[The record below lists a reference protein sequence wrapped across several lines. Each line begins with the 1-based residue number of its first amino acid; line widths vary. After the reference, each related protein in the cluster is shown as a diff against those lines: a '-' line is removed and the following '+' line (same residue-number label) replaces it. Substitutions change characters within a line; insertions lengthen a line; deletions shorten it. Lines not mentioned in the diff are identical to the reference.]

1 MGHNDDTEGY
11 EKWCNS
17 GCIYIVAPT
26 GFYHG
31 LGDDD
36 KRKRTKAV
44 TESTTRRMESSLTET
59 GVLQRDLVGSGDS
72 AHKY

>member
-1 MGHNDDTEGY
+1 MGQDGGIEGY

-17 GCIYIVAPT
+17 GCICMVAPT

-31 LGDDD
+31 LNDDD

-44 TESTTRRMESSLTET
+44 TEPTTRITESPLTET
-59 GVLQRDLVGSGDS
+59 GVLQRDLVGFGDS